1 MPKDDELADALTAAR
16 AGDEQGFAVLWR
28 ALNPAVLR
36 YLRLI
41 AGDAAEDVASETWLQ
56 AARDLDRFTGDP
68 AAFRAWLFR
77 IARHR
82 GIDEQRRA
90 GRRREDPSGT
100 VGDGSTGHGGTGH
113 GGIGHGGI
121 GAGGIGH
128 GGIGPGATGRGGIGG
143 GGTGHGGIG
152 AGGAMPA
159 AEAEVIEG
167 AETAWA
173 LSRVA
178 ALPADQAEA
187 VMLRIVAGLDVA
199 DTARILG
206 KRRGAVRIATMRGL
220 RRLAAD
226 PQVRV
231 RAGGQPRSPHPEATE
246 KV

>member
-90 GRRREDPSGT
+90 GRRREHLASGGGFSGGALDGGGVFDGRVLEGGVLPGG
-100 VGDGSTGHGGTGH
+100 VGGVL
-113 GGIGHGGI
+113 
-121 GAGGIGH
+121 AGGSL
-128 GGIGPGATGRGGIGG
+128 
-143 GGTGHGGIG
+143 
-152 AGGAMPA
+152 PA

-178 ALPADQAEA
+178 ELPADQAEA

-226 PQVRV
+226 PQVRL
-231 RAGGQPRSPHPEATE
+231 RAAEQPRSPRPETTE